1 MPTGGRPV
9 KTFNKPLATETADIH
24 SLSHARVDGTRVDG
38 NGHHNGRHNGH
49 HNGHHSGRRRR
60 RPQVRDGVRLA
71 AAQANA
77 GLRLVRQLG
86 FTVRAAVQG
95 TGSNARAIAA
105 MGVLHDYGDPELL
118 AAVLFDEVPFL
129 PTAERIK
136 PIVKTKRAFNAMSTA
151 DQITWARQT
160 PGGPEKLFDNVV
172 VPAME
177 PPQVNLV
184 F

>member
-1 MPTGGRPV
+1 MLYMPTGPQPV
-9 KTFNKPLATETADIH
+9 KTIHKPLATETADIH
-24 SLSHARVDGTRVDG
+24 ALS
-38 NGHHNGRHNGH
+38 
-49 HNGHHSGRRRR
+49 HSGRRRH
-60 RPQVRDGVRLA
+60 RPQIRNGVRQAALQA
-71 AAQANA
+71 DTALFLVRRHGFSVAEAAQ
-77 GLRLVRQLG
+77 R
-86 FTVRAAVQG
+86 
-95 TGSNARAIAA
+95 TGSNPTAIAA

-118 AAVLFDEVPFL
+118 AAVLAGEVPFL

-177 PPQVNLV
+177 PSQVNLV

>member
-1 MPTGGRPV
+1 MHDFTV
-9 KTFNKPLATETADIH
+9 AT
-24 SLSHARVDGTRVDG
+24 
-38 NGHHNGRHNGH
+38 
-49 HNGHHSGRRRR
+49 
-60 RPQVRDGVRLA
+60 
-71 AAQANA
+71 AAQYTRSNSTAI
-77 GLRLVRQLG
+77 
-86 FTVRAAVQG
+86 TSMAVL
-95 TGSNARAIAA
+95 N
-105 MGVLHDYGDPELL
+105 DYGDPELL
-118 AAVLFDEVPFL
+118 AAVLAGEVPFL

-136 PIVKTKRAFNAMSTA
+136 PIVKMKRAFNAMSTA